1 MPEEIKVIEGVS
13 LLAIKKEGETTIDGK
28 EDLDDVFLDKKVVII
43 NTKDGKIINS
53 NLDVSFKFPYPL
65 KVHKIGI
72 PADISSEVAKISYI
86 QVNSDY
92 PIIGIKMDYNKIPF
106 LVLETSEGFKII
118 SKSDIEDTKP
128 VKENRTETK
137 TKKSR
142 SVKKKRVKK
151 SSKRRKVKGKSSRKS
166 RRV

>member
-13 LLAIKKEGETTIDGK
+13 LIAIKKEGETAIDGK
-28 EDLDDVFLDKKVVII
+28 EDLDNVFLDNKVVII

-53 NLDVSFKFPYPL
+53 NLDTSFKFPYPL
-65 KVHKIGI
+65 KVYKVGV
-72 PADISSEVAKISYI
+72 PADITSEIVKINYI

-106 LVLETSEGFKII
+106 LVLETSEGFRII
-118 SKSDIEDTKP
+118 SKSDMEDTKP
-128 VKENRTETK
+128 VKETK
-137 TKKSR
+137 AETKKSR
-142 SVKKKRVKK
+142 SVKKKRAKK